1 MKKKRKPVPTTKKE
15 LYSGVASANECT
27 GLTASVPLDESE
39 AESYREIE
47 DVPVTSEKT
56 LKRCRGDH

>member
-39 AESYREIE
+39 ANRGVIGIPRTLNIYE
-47 DVPVTSEKT
+47 D
-56 LKRCRGDH
+56 